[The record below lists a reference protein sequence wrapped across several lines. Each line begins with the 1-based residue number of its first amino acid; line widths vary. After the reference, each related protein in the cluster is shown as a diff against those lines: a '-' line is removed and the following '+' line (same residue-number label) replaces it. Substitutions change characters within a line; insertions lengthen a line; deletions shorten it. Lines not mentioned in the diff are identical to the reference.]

1 MSGPHAE
8 IDPEGLLEYSVV
20 FTDRSLN
27 HMSQRFQKVMRD
39 ISDSLRRAYSASAV
53 VLVPGGG
60 TFAMEAVCRQFA
72 QDKRCLVIR
81 NGWFS
86 YRWTQILDTGDIA
99 SKKTV
104 LKARPRNGG
113 GQQPFAPAPIDDVVA
128 TIKAERTEV
137 VFCPHVETSSGIM
150 LPKDYISAAAEAVH
164 AAGGMFVLDCVASG
178 AIWIDMQKLGVDCL
192 ITAPQKGWSG
202 TPCSGAVLLSELARE
217 RIQTSRSTSF
227 SCDLGAWLQIM
238 EAYEGGGFG
247 YHATLPTDSLR
258 IFRDAICET
267 ENFGLEKA
275 RTAQV
280 ELGRRVRTL
289 LGAHGLPS
297 VAAEGFTSPAVIVSY
312 TADPE
317 LKSGKKFAEAGLQ
330 VAAGVPLM
338 CDEGEEFQTFRI
350 GLFGLDKLQN
360 IERTVTALDK
370 ALCRIIQ

>member
-27 HMSQRFQKVMRD
+27 HMSKRFQKVMRD

-60 TFAMEAVCRQFA
+60 TFAMEAVGRQFA

-86 YRWTQILDTGDIA
+86 YRWTQILDTGKIP
-99 SKKTV
+99 SKTTV
-104 LKARPRNGG
+104 LKARRHNGG
-113 GQQPFAPAPIDDVVA
+113 RQQPFVPAPIEDVVA
-128 TIKAERTEV
+128 TIKAERIEV

-150 LPKDYISAAAEAVH
+150 LPEDYISTVAEAVH
-164 AAGGMFVLDCVASG
+164 AAGGMLVLDCVASG
-178 AIWIDMQKLGVDCL
+178 AIWIEMEKLGVDCL

-202 TPCSGAVLLSELARE
+202 TPCSGAVLLSELAKE
-217 RIQTSRSTSF
+217 RIQNSRSTSF

-247 YHATLPTDSLR
+247 YHATLPTDSLQT
-258 IFRDAICET
+258 FRDAILET
-267 ENFGLEKA
+267 ENFGMNNA
-275 RTAQV
+275 RNAQV

-289 LGAHGLPS
+289 LAARGLPS

-312 TADPE
+312 TEDPE

-370 ALCRIIQ
+370 ALCRIVQ

>member
-27 HMSQRFQKVMRD
+27 HMSKRFQKVMRD

-60 TFAMEAVCRQFA
+60 TFAMEAVARQFA

-86 YRWTQILDTGDIA
+86 YRWTQILDTGKIP
-99 SKKTV
+99 SKTTV
-104 LKARPRNGG
+104 LKARRRNGG
-113 GQQPFAPAPIDDVVA
+113 RQQPFVPAPIEDVVA

-150 LPKDYISAAAEAVH
+150 LPEDYISTVAEAVH
-164 AAGGMFVLDCVASG
+164 AAGGMLVLDCVASG
-178 AIWIDMQKLGVDCL
+178 AIWIEMEKLGVDCL

-202 TPCSGAVLLSELARE
+202 TPCSGAVLLSELAKE
-217 RIQTSRSTSF
+217 RIQNSQSTSF

-247 YHATLPTDSLR
+247 YHATLPTDSLQT
-258 IFRDAICET
+258 FRDAILET
-267 ENFGLEKA
+267 ENFGMNNA
-275 RTAQV
+275 RNAQV

-289 LGAHGLPS
+289 LAARGLPS

-312 TADPE
+312 TEDPE

-370 ALCRIIQ
+370 ALCRIVQ